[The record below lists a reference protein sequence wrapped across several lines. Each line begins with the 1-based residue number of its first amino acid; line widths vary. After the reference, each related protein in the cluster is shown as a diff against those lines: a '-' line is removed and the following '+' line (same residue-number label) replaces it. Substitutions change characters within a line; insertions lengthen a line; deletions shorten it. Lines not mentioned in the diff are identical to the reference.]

1 MVACKTW
8 GWVTSG
14 GKLYPQAK
22 KLLQGTLGPPSQNYL
37 SKLFSDEG
45 ILMAEKKQDSFVVND
60 RRLFNSE
67 GELRKDTTEEQIP
80 VTQPVATPPAPPQP
94 QVVDEASVPAP
105 PTTAEQEQQADAY
118 RKS

>member
-8 GWVTSG
+8 GWATSG
-14 GKLYPQAK
+14 GKLDPEAK
-22 KLLQGTLGPPSQNYL
+22 KMLQGALGRPAQNYL

-67 GELRKDTTEEQIP
+67 GELRQDTTEEQIP

-94 QVVDEASVPAP
+94 QAAEDASI
-105 PTTAEQEQQADAY
+105 
-118 RKS
+118 